1 MHQLSQAAL
10 PGDGVAT
17 GLSRAGAKGGAE
29 QTGHP
34 AWWVSE
40 GHRGLENAGFLHSP
54 LWVLGGSGCS
64 SAPAAEGER
73 EDQTGTGTRHSQGR
87 SRAPGPFQ
95 ALGVVLQSSGC
106 RERGLEPPELAR
118 EGGQAQERTGR
129 KAEGISINDWSPFSL
144 REGKGGRDGVPDPIA
159 GMGTACV
166 CGGGSQGEILNP
178 ITPQGAAKGN
188 HPGWGSTPHPILCH
202 PGETC
207 ITLCPAGTQR
217 CSGKRP
223 QPFPALQHPKNP
235 FYNHSKLSEPPAN
248 THPHSILLT
257 ASGPS
262 PLRPRGGRSWEEV
275 SGIST

>member
-1 MHQLSQAAL
+1 M
-10 PGDGVAT
+10 AT

-40 GHRGLENAGFLHSP
+40 GHRGLENPGFLHSP
-54 LWVLGGSGCS
+54 LWVLEGSGCS

-95 ALGVVLQSSGC
+95 ALGVVLQSPGC
-106 RERGLEPPELAR
+106 RERGLEPPELAS
-118 EGGQAQERTGR
+118 EGGQAQGRTGR
-129 KAEGISINDWSPFSL
+129 KAEGISINDCSPFSL
-144 REGKGGRDGVPDPIA
+144 REGKRGRDGVPDPIA

-166 CGGGSQGEILNP
+166 CVWESGGDPEPPSHPKEQPKATTPAGGAPRIPSSATPARPASPCAPQAPRGALGNP
-178 ITPQGAAKGN
+178 HNPSL
-188 HPGWGSTPHPILCH
+188 PYSTPK
-202 PGETC
+202 T
-207 ITLCPAGTQR
+207 
-217 CSGKRP
+217 
-223 QPFPALQHPKNP
+223 PFTTAPNLAN
-235 FYNHSKLSEPPAN
+235 PPAN

-257 ASGPS
+257 APGPS
-262 PLRPRGGRSWEEV
+262 PLRPRGGRSWEKV